1 MHLIDLFR
9 WLDHSSWSTTLRENE
24 LIFPLV
30 ETVHIL
36 GLGVSV
42 GLIMWVDLR
51 LLGCIMREKPVS
63 SVIQGLER
71 WAIFG
76 FAIMMLSGS
85 LLFLSEPMKCYTT
98 IAFRIKAVLLVLA
111 GLNVWYFHS
120 RVSKDM
126 GKWDNAAVVPWPAR
140 IVGLLSLTLWLSI
153 IVAGRWTAYF

>member
-9 WLDHSSWSTTLRENE
+9 WLDHSSWSTALRENE
-24 LIFPLV
+24 LIFPII
-30 ETVHIL
+30 ETIHIL
-36 GLGVSV
+36 GLGISV

-51 LLGCIMREKPVS
+51 LLGYIMREKPVS
-63 SVIQGLER
+63 LVIQGIER

-76 FAIMMLSGS
+76 FAIMILSGS

-111 GLNVWYFHS
+111 GANVWYFHS
-120 RVSKDM
+120 RVSK
-126 GKWDNAAVVPWPAR
+126 GLAKWDSAVILPWPAR
-140 IVGLLSLTLWLSI
+140 MVGLLSLTLWLSI